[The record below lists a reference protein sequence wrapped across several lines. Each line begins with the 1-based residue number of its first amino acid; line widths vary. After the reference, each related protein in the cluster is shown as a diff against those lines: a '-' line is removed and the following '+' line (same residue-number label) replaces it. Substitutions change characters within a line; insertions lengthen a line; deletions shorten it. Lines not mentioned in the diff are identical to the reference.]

1 MKMMIIEIGDQN
13 HDNDPQHREQ
23 RLVLDEIIA
32 VAVNIISVC
41 VARGKSITRPM
52 QRITIIN
59 RKKGI
64 SMPARMEKIRN
75 FFFTA
80 RPDRAKMFWPSAF
93 LTFFSGCCLLP

>member
-41 VARGKSITRPM
+41 VARGKKDT
-52 QRITIIN
+52 
-59 RKKGI
+59 
-64 SMPARMEKIRN
+64 
-75 FFFTA
+75 
-80 RPDRAKMFWPSAF
+80 
-93 LTFFSGCCLLP
+93 GC